1 MSQQPAG
8 DKTEKATPQQLKK
21 AREKG
26 QVPRSKDL
34 ATAALF
40 IGASLMMLASADWF
54 ARHAAEVMR
63 FNMEVSYDDL
73 MRDDVMMSHLGASL
87 LHLMSMVGPLFLLL
101 AVLAMV
107 SGSMPG
113 GFNFAVDSIKFK
125 GSRISPLQGFKRMFS
140 LKSLVELVKSI
151 LKISLLLGT
160 LYWLLRG
167 RLAGLL
173 GLYQL
178 PMDQAIAEGV
188 SFLASGV
195 LALGV
200 MLLFIALIDVPW
212 QMFDHQ
218 KQLKMTRQ
226 QVKDEHKQM
235 EGKPEVK
242 ARIRQ
247 IQQKMARSRADTA
260 VPKADVVL
268 INPSHFSVALQYD
281 PQRADAPFVI
291 AKGEDELALHI
302 RQLAKT
308 HGVEVVSSPPLAR
321 AVYYST
327 QVEQQI
333 PQALFVAV
341 AQVLSYVLQLKAYRQ
356 GKQAKPDA
364 LPSFHIPKSLRH

>member
-1 MSQQPAG
+1 MSQESA

-21 AREKG
+21 ARDKG

-34 ATAALF
+34 ATAVLF
-40 IGASLMMLASADWF
+40 IGASLMILATADWF
-54 ARHAAEVMR
+54 ARHAAELMQ
-63 FNMEVSYDDL
+63 FNMALTHEDL
-73 MRDDVMMSHLGASL
+73 WREDVMLIHIGASL
-87 LHLMSMVGPLFLLL
+87 MHLLSMLGPLFILLG
-101 AVLAMV
+101 VLAAV
-107 SGSMPG
+107 AGSLPGGPLLSGS
-113 GFNFAVDSIKFK
+113 NLKFK
-125 GSRISPLQGFKRMFS
+125 GERISPLKGFKRMFS
-140 LKSLVELVKSI
+140 MKSLVELVKSI

-167 RLAGLL
+167 RLSGLL

-178 PMDQAIAEGV
+178 PLDQAIAEGV
-188 SFLASGV
+188 SFLATGV
-195 LALGV
+195 LTLGV

-212 QMFDHQ
+212 QMFDHA
-218 KQLKMTRQ
+218 KNLKMSRQ

-268 INPSHFSVALQYD
+268 INPSHYSVALQYD

-302 RQLAKT
+302 RHLAKQ

-341 AQVLSYVLQLKAYRQ
+341 AQVLSYVLQLKAFRQ
-356 GKQAKPDA
+356 GRQTKPEP
-364 LPSFHIPKSLRH
+364 LPSFHIPKSLRR